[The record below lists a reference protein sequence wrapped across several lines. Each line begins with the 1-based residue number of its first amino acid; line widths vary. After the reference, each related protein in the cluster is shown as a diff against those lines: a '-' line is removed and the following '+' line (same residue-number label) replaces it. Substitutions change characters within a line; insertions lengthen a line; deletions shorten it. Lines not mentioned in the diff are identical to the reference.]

1 MLTYMRKRSKS
12 WITKFI
18 FGAIIIVFVFWGGSA
33 YWSKEANKVAKI
45 DRYIITQQQFAK
57 AYSDA
62 LRLYQAR
69 LGDAFTPEVLAQLD
83 LKKTVL
89 DQMINDYIVNDEAR
103 KLGVSVSDEELQEA
117 IRTFPA
123 FQQNGQFSLDSY
135 KRLLQYQRMT
145 PAEFEEQQRKAFFQ
159 QRVYSMITENIIVS
173 PQEVEAYYQYQND
186 SFNLHYLSVDAQS
199 FSKDAVVG
207 DEEAAAYY
215 ETNKERYK
223 IAPRIVLT
231 AVLFPVERYFDE
243 AAVSVDEARDYY
255 DSHRQEFAEEAKIHG
270 RHILIRVPQD
280 ADQTTIDKKRAAA
293 QKIYDQVKAG
303 GNFAELAKKYSEDP
317 GTSAAGGDIGTV
329 PQSSLPASMAEAF
342 SGMKHGE
349 VRGPVQTALGFHV
362 LKLEKKSEAKQRSF
376 EEVSASIVERMRHQR
391 AKIIARDEAG
401 NAHMELFEQGINDLA
416 GYAESKGLETREIG
430 PFAEGENIGIAGSEE
445 FVRQAFTLPQGEI
458 GAVVETDEGCIIYMV
473 KEKIAARIPEFQEI
487 RSRVVEDV
495 LAQKSLEKA
504 KEHAGD
510 LAKKTLAELNAMSP
524 ESTGEFRRTSYLVPK
539 LGMIEGLQDDLGSL
553 QEPKVYTHRNT
564 VYVVWLKEK
573 KEALASG
580 AGENEL
586 KRIREELLSRKKE
599 MAIEAFIEEARKRHD
614 VVIDYA
620 KIT

>member
-207 DEEAAAYY
+207 D
-215 ETNKERYK
+215 
-223 IAPRIVLT
+223 
-231 AVLFPVERYFDE
+231 
-243 AAVSVDEARDYY
+243 
-255 DSHRQEFAEEAKIHG
+255 
-270 RHILIRVPQD
+270 
-280 ADQTTIDKKRAAA
+280 
-293 QKIYDQVKAG
+293 
-303 GNFAELAKKYSEDP
+303 
-317 GTSAAGGDIGTV
+317 
-329 PQSSLPASMAEAF
+329 
-342 SGMKHGE
+342 
-349 VRGPVQTALGFHV
+349 
-362 LKLEKKSEAKQRSF
+362 
-376 EEVSASIVERMRHQR
+376 
-391 AKIIARDEAG
+391 
-401 NAHMELFEQGINDLA
+401 
-416 GYAESKGLETREIG
+416 
-430 PFAEGENIGIAGSEE
+430 
-445 FVRQAFTLPQGEI
+445 
-458 GAVVETDEGCIIYMV
+458 
-473 KEKIAARIPEFQEI
+473 
-487 RSRVVEDV
+487 
-495 LAQKSLEKA
+495 
-504 KEHAGD
+504 
-510 LAKKTLAELNAMSP
+510 
-524 ESTGEFRRTSYLVPK
+524 
-539 LGMIEGLQDDLGSL
+539 
-553 QEPKVYTHRNT
+553 
-564 VYVVWLKEK
+564 
-573 KEALASG
+573 
-580 AGENEL
+580 
-586 KRIREELLSRKKE
+586 
-599 MAIEAFIEEARKRHD
+599 
-614 VVIDYA
+614 
-620 KIT
+620 

>member
-89 DQMINDYIVNDEAR
+89 DQMINDYIVDDEAR

>member
-145 PAEFEEQQRKAFFQ
+145 PAEFEEQQRKALFQ

-186 SFNLHYLSVDAQS
+186 SFNLNYLAVDAKS

-215 ETNKERYK
+215 EANKERYK

-231 AVLFPVERYFDE
+231 AVLFPVEQYFDE

-401 NAHMELFEQGINDLA
+401 NAHMELFEQGITDLA
-416 GYAESKGLETREIG
+416 DYAESRGLETREIG
-430 PFAEGENIGIAGSEE
+430 PFAEGENIGVAGSEE
-445 FVRQAFTLPQGEI
+445 VARQAFMLPQGEI
-458 GAVVETDEGCIIYMV
+458 GAVVETDEGCMIYMV
-473 KEKIAARIPEFQEI
+473 REKIAARIPELQEI

-495 LAQKSLEKA
+495 LTEKSLEKA

-553 QEPKVYTHRNT
+553 QDPKVYTHRNT

>member
-553 QEPKVYTHRNT
+553 QDPKVYTHRNT

>member
-553 QEPKVYTHRNT
+553 QDPKVYTHRNT

-586 KRIREELLSRKKE
+586 KRIREELLLRKKE
-599 MAIEAFIEEARKRHD
+599 MAIKAFIEEARKRHD

>member
-89 DQMINDYIVNDEAR
+89 DQMINDYIVDDEAR

-123 FQQNGQFSLDSY
+123 FQQNGQFSIDSY

-145 PAEFEEQQRKAFFQ
+145 PAEFEEQQRKALFQ

-186 SFNLHYLSVDAQS
+186 SFNLNYLAVDAKS

-215 ETNKERYK
+215 EANKERYK

-231 AVLFPVERYFDE
+231 AVLFPVEQYFDE

-376 EEVSASIVERMRHQR
+376 EEVSASIVERMRYQR
-391 AKIIARDEAG
+391 AMAIARDEAG

-586 KRIREELLSRKKE
+586 KRIREELLLRKKE

>member
-1 MLTYMRKRSKS
+1 MRKRSKS

>member
-18 FGAIIIVFVFWGGSA
+18 FGAIIIVFIFWGGSA
-33 YWSKEANKVAKI
+33 YWSGEANKVAKI

-89 DQMINDYIVNDEAR
+89 DQMINDYIVDDEAR

-123 FQQNGQFSLDSY
+123 FQQNGQFSIDSY

-145 PAEFEEQQRKAFFQ
+145 PAEFEEQQRKALFQ

-186 SFNLHYLSVDAQS
+186 SFNLNYLAVDAKS

-215 ETNKERYK
+215 EANKERYK

-231 AVLFPVERYFDE
+231 AVLFPVEQYFDE

>member
-1 MLTYMRKRSKS
+1 
-12 WITKFI
+12 
-18 FGAIIIVFVFWGGSA
+18 
-33 YWSKEANKVAKI
+33 
-45 DRYIITQQQFAK
+45 
-57 AYSDA
+57 
-62 LRLYQAR
+62 
-69 LGDAFTPEVLAQLD
+69 
-83 LKKTVL
+83 
-89 DQMINDYIVNDEAR
+89 
-103 KLGVSVSDEELQEA
+103 
-117 IRTFPA
+117 
-123 FQQNGQFSLDSY
+123 
-135 KRLLQYQRMT
+135 
-145 PAEFEEQQRKAFFQ
+145 
-159 QRVYSMITENIIVS
+159 
-173 PQEVEAYYQYQND
+173 
-186 SFNLHYLSVDAQS
+186 
-199 FSKDAVVG
+199 
-207 DEEAAAYY
+207 
-215 ETNKERYK
+215 
-223 IAPRIVLT
+223 
-231 AVLFPVERYFDE
+231 
-243 AAVSVDEARDYY
+243 
-255 DSHRQEFAEEAKIHG
+255 
-270 RHILIRVPQD
+270 
-280 ADQTTIDKKRAAA
+280 
-293 QKIYDQVKAG
+293 VKAG

>member
-145 PAEFEEQQRKAFFQ
+145 PAEFEEQQRKALFQ

-186 SFNLHYLSVDAQS
+186 SFNLNYLAVDAKS

-215 ETNKERYK
+215 EANKERYK

-231 AVLFPVERYFDE
+231 AVLFPVEQYFDE

-401 NAHMELFEQGINDLA
+401 NAHMELFEQGITDLA
-416 GYAESKGLETREIG
+416 DYAESRGLETREIG
-430 PFAEGENIGIAGSEE
+430 PFAEGENIGVAGSEE
-445 FVRQAFTLPQGEI
+445 VARQAFMLPQGEI
-458 GAVVETDEGCIIYMV
+458 GAVVETDEGCMIYMV
-473 KEKIAARIPEFQEI
+473 REKIAARIPELQEI

-495 LAQKSLEKA
+495 LTEKSLEKA

-553 QEPKVYTHRNT
+553 QDPKVYTHRNT

-586 KRIREELLSRKKE
+586 KRIREELLLRKKE
-599 MAIEAFIEEARKRHD
+599 MAIKAFIEEARKRHD

>member
-18 FGAIIIVFVFWGGSA
+18 FGAIIIVFIFWGGSA
-33 YWSKEANKVAKI
+33 YWSGEANKVAKI

>member
-89 DQMINDYIVNDEAR
+89 DQMINDYIVNAEAR

-223 IAPRIVLT
+223 IAPRIVLS